1 LSDLELSPLLAHLV
15 EQGEA
20 IAQFREVAT
29 DLEDAFLSVTQDDTD
44 STAADQSGTSDS
56 EAGSEEQAA
65 SS

>member
-1 LSDLELSPLLAHLV
+1 MLFRSELSPLLAHLV

-44 STAADQSGTSDS
+44 SVADQPGTADSG
-56 EAGSEEQAA
+56 AGSEEQAA
-65 SS
+65 SP